1 MAIRS
6 KTYLYRT
13 AVEWAG
19 EKRGVASS
27 EGKPELE
34 IATPP
39 EFKGHPG
46 IWSPEDLFVSAVNV
60 CVMTTFLSM
69 VDREGLAL
77 GHYRSEAEGKLE
89 LTETGFMFTQILVR
103 PEIGV
108 SCEEDS
114 VKASAL
120 IGKAEH
126 ACLVSN
132 SIRSKVILEPSIVI
146 KPQELGE

>member
-19 EKRGVASS
+19 EKRGKAAS
-27 EGKPELE
+27 EGKPEIE
-34 IATPP
+34 VATPP
-39 EFKGHPG
+39 EFRGHAG

-89 LTETGFMFTQILVR
+89 LTETGFMFTEIVVR

-108 SCEEDS
+108 SSEEDI

-126 ACLVSN
+126 ACLISN
-132 SIRSKVILEPSIVI
+132 SIRSKVILEPRIA
-146 KPQELGE
+146 LGTQASAD